1 MLFRRQE
8 REKFPYE
15 YPTHLREMVA
25 ALPKAP
31 GVYQFH
37 GDGQSV
43 PLYIGKSV
51 DIRTRVMSHLRE
63 PSEARLLAQT
73 RSITHVRMAGDIG
86 ARLLEAQ
93 QIKALQ
99 PLYNK
104 KLRRTHRI
112 CSIALDLGGV
122 RYAFSNEPDFRLRSG
137 LYGLFGSKATA
148 QEALR
153 ALADEH
159 ELCYA
164 RLGLERTPGG
174 RPCFRHSIGRCG
186 GVCAAKEKGAE
197 HDARLFS
204 ALQTM
209 EVTRWPY
216 EGRVAIEERD
226 GSLRQLHVIDRWTYL
241 ATAGN
246 IREARRIRGKAGD
259 FDRDSYHILSTVIA
273 AGSMKLTP
281 LQV

>member
-15 YPTHLREMVA
+15 YPSHLREMVA
-25 ALPKAP
+25 GLPKAP

-63 PSEARLLAQT
+63 PSEARMLAQT
-73 RSITHVRMAGDIG
+73 RSITHVRTAGDIG

-112 CSIALDLGGV
+112 CAIALDLGGV
-122 RYAFSNEPDFRLRSG
+122 RYAFSNEPDFRHRSG

-153 ALADEH
+153 TLADEH

-164 RLGLERTPGG
+164 RLALERTPGG
-174 RPCFRHSIGRCG
+174 RPCFRHSIGRCA
-186 GVCAAKEKGAE
+186 GVCADKEEGAE
-197 HDARLFS
+197 HDERLLW

-209 EVTRWPY
+209 EVAQWPY

-226 GSLRQLHVIDRWTYL
+226 GRFRQLHVIDRWTYL
-241 ATAGN
+241 GTAGN
-246 IREARRIRGKAGD
+246 LREARRIKGDAGQ
-259 FDRDSYHILSTVIA
+259 FDRDSYHILSGPMVGDALKITA
-273 AGSMKLTP
+273 L
-281 LQV
+281 

>member
-15 YPTHLREMVA
+15 YPSHLRELVSG
-25 ALPKAP
+25 LPKAP

-51 DIRTRVMSHLRE
+51 DIRTRVMSHLRD
-63 PSEARLLAQT
+63 PSEARMLAQT
-73 RSITHVRMAGDIG
+73 RSITHVRTAGDIG

-112 CSIALDLGGV
+112 CAIALDLGGV
-122 RYAFSNEPDFRLRSG
+122 RYAFSNEPDFRHRSG

-153 ALADEH
+153 TLADEH

-164 RLGLERTPGG
+164 RVGLEKTPGG
-174 RPCFRHSIGRCG
+174 RPCFRHSIGRCR
-186 GVCAAKEKGAE
+186 GVCAGKEGGTE
-197 HDARLFS
+197 HDARLIT

-209 EVTRWPY
+209 EVARWPH

-226 GSLRQLHVIDRWTYL
+226 GQLRQLHVIDRWTYL
-241 ATAGN
+241 GTAAN
-246 IREARRIRGKAGD
+246 LREARRIKADAGQ
-259 FDRDSYHILSTVIA
+259 FDRDSYYILSGPMSTGTLKITA
-273 AGSMKLTP
+273 
-281 LQV
+281 LQG

>member
-1 MLFRRQE
+1 MLFRSQE
-8 REKFPYE
+8 REKFPYA
-15 YPTHLREMVA
+15 YPTHLRDMVA
-25 ALPKAP
+25 GLPKAP

-37 GDGQSV
+37 GDGRSV

-63 PSEARLLAQT
+63 PSEARMLAQT
-73 RSITHVRMAGDIG
+73 RSITHVRTAGDLG

-112 CSIALDLGGV
+112 CAIALDLGGV
-122 RYAFSNEPDFRLRSG
+122 RYAFSNEPDFRHRSG
-137 LYGLFGSKATA
+137 LYGLFGSKAAA

-153 ALADEH
+153 TIADEH

-164 RLGLERTPGG
+164 RIGLERTPGG
-174 RPCFRHSIGRCG
+174 RPCFRHSIGRCA
-186 GVCAAKEKGAE
+186 GVCAGKENGAE
-197 HDARLFS
+197 HDARLLL
-204 ALQTM
+204 ALQTI
-209 EVTRWPY
+209 EVARWPY

-226 GSLRQLHVIDRWTYL
+226 GPFRQLHVIDRWTYL
-241 ATAGN
+241 GTAQN
-246 IREARRIRGKAGD
+246 LREARRIDGDAGY
-259 FDRDSYHILSTVIA
+259 FDRDSYYILSWLMSGDVLKITV
-273 AGSMKLTP
+273 L
-281 LQV
+281 